1 MLLESKC
8 IEYPDFVAGA
18 EIVLFNYPWMRM
30 TGLQLLDQRQSLV
43 ELPGFPHR
51 VPESQKGEPDR
62 EES

>member
-1 MLLESKC
+1 
-8 IEYPDFVAGA
+8 
-18 EIVLFNYPWMRM
+18 M